1 MSWGEKL
8 DRIEDCIS
16 FTVGKAA
23 QQVTRRARELL
34 APFGVTP
41 VQYAVLKVLS
51 GTEGMS
57 GAEIGARMV
66 LDGAS
71 VTGVVDRLEALDLLE
86 RRADP
91 NDRRTLQI
99 VTTPRADDLIA
110 SMDSAMD
117 QLNAEA
123 AAVLGRKDSEFFQR
137 LRQLGDE
144 QKWKRHV

>member
-1 MSWGEKL
+1 L

-16 FTVGKAA
+16 FMVGKAA

-51 GTEGMS
+51 ETDGMS

-66 LDGAS
+66 LDAAS
-71 VTGVVDRLEALDLLE
+71 VTGVVDRLEAQGLLE
-86 RRADP
+86 RRPDP
-91 NDRRTLQI
+91 KDRRTRQI
-99 VTTPRADDLIA
+99 VATRRADDLIA
-110 SMDSAMD
+110 AMDSAMD
-117 QLNAEA
+117 RLNAEA
-123 AAVLGRKDSEFFQR
+123 VAILGRKDSEFFQR

-144 QKWKRHV
+144 KRWKGHV

>member
-1 MSWGEKL
+1 L

-16 FTVGKAA
+16 FMVGKAA

-66 LDGAS
+66 LDSAS
-71 VTGVVDRLEALDLLE
+71 VTGVVDRLEALELLE

-91 NDRRTLQI
+91 KDRRTLRI
-99 VTTPRADDLIA
+99 VTTQRADDLIA

-117 QLNAEA
+117 RLNAEA
-123 AAVLGRKDSEFFQR
+123 VAVLGRKDSEFFQR

-144 QKWKRHV
+144 QRWKRHV

>member
-1 MSWGEKL
+1 MLRACKL

-16 FTVGKAA
+16 FMVAKAA

-41 VQYAVLKVLS
+41 VQYAVLKVLC

-71 VTGVVDRLEALDLLE
+71 VTGVVDRLEGLGLLQRTADPGD
-86 RRADP
+86 RRAL
-91 NDRRTLQI
+91 RI
-99 VTTPRADDLIA
+99 VTTRRADDLIA
-110 SMDSAMD
+110 PMDSAMD
-117 QLNAEA
+117 RLNAEA
-123 AAVLGRKDSEFFQR
+123 AAVLGRKDGEFLQR
-137 LRQLGDE
+137 LKRLGDE
-144 QKWKRHV
+144 KRWKGHV

>member
-1 MSWGEKL
+1 M

-16 FTVGKAA
+16 FMVGKAA

-51 GTEGMS
+51 ETDGMS

-66 LDGAS
+66 LDAAS
-71 VTGVVDRLEALDLLE
+71 VTGIVDRLEAQGLLE
-86 RRADP
+86 RRPDP
-91 NDRRTLQI
+91 KDRRTRQI
-99 VTTPRADDLIA
+99 VATRRADDLIA
-110 SMDSAMD
+110 AMDSAMD
-117 QLNAEA
+117 RLNAEA
-123 AAVLGRKDSEFFQR
+123 VAILGRKDSEFFQR

-144 QKWKRHV
+144 KRWKGHV

>member
-1 MSWGEKL
+1 MPRACKL

-16 FTVGKAA
+16 FMVAKAA

-71 VTGVVDRLEALDLLE
+71 VTGIVDRLEALGFLE

-91 NDRRTLQI
+91 KDRRTLRI
-99 VTTPRADDLIA
+99 VATPRADDLMA
-110 SMDSAMD
+110 AMDSAMD
-117 QLNAEA
+117 RLNAEA
-123 AAVLGRKDSEFFQR
+123 VAVLGRKDREFVQR

-144 QKWKRHV
+144 RRWKGHV

>member
-1 MSWGEKL
+1 M

-16 FTVGKAA
+16 FMGGKAA

-51 GTEGMS
+51 GTDGMS

-71 VTGVVDRLEALDLLE
+71 VTGVVDRLEALGFLE

-91 NDRRTLQI
+91 KDRRTLRI
-99 VTTPRADDLIA
+99 VTTRRADDLIA
-110 SMDSAMD
+110 AMDSAMD
-117 QLNAEA
+117 RLNAEA
-123 AAVLGRKDSEFFQR
+123 VAVLGGKDSEFLQR
-137 LRQLGDE
+137 LRQLGQE
-144 QKWKRHV
+144 KRWKGHV